1 MRKRV
6 LIRATLWIS
15 IAALIYSFGCILSPE
30 EESAPPIEDPIKFED
45 LTEKEHVIINLVNSY
60 RALKDQ
66 EYLRVLLKAEDEKPA
81 EYGGGTYGS
90 MYYWFNQVEDDDLE
104 LNIDLEEDH
113 KRTMN
118 MFFAAN
124 GMPQDPEKHPVL
136 DKLTL
141 EITAGTWQEVDS
153 LFGGE
158 CQDCWKTLRE
168 YDIWLYLLGDDDDRI
183 HGYDNVEFY
192 IVPVQDGDKKTYRIA
207 IANDMLAN

>member
-1 MRKRV
+1 MSRIKALEAGIALLLAAV
-6 LIRATLWIS
+6 LSTA
-15 IAALIYSFGCILSPE
+15 GCICDC
-30 EESAPPIEDPIKFED
+30 EDPRIIEEADAVFAN
-45 LTEKEHVIINLVNSY
+45 LTEREHIIGNLVLSY
-60 RALKDQ
+60 Q
-66 EYLRVLLKAEDEKPA
+66 ELNIDEYARLLLSATDEKPD
-81 EYGGGTYGS
+81 EYGGGTYPS
-90 MYYWFNQVEDDDLE
+90 EYIWFNQVEDDDLE

-118 MFFAAN
+118 MFLAAN

-141 EITAGTWQEVDS
+141 EITAGTWQQVES

-168 YDIWLYLLGDDDDRI
+168 YDLWIYFSNQDDRV

-192 IVPVQDGDKKTYRIA
+192 IVPVQDGEKKTYRIA
-207 IANDMLAN
+207 VARDLLAN